1 MQNTKTAEIEN
12 KIPDITNLATKTN
25 LNTRQAEVDWIQLSD
40 VNNLVTKDIVNT
52 KTTEIQ
58 SKTPDTQAFITTPDF
73 NWLTTIN
80 FEAKMKEETSCLS
93 GKFQIDNDLEI
104 ADKSREMIKKLQL
117 SSWSCFNGRRFLNNN
132 GSQNYLQ
139 FQSAK
144 WQ

>member
-40 VNNLVTKDIVNT
+40 VNNLVTKDVVNT

-80 FEAKMKEETSCLS
+80 FEAKWK
-93 GKFQIDNDLEI
+93 
-104 ADKSREMIKKLQL
+104 KKLVA
-117 SSWSCFNGRRFLNNN
+117 
-132 GSQNYLQ
+132 LQ
-139 FQSAK
+139 VNFK
-144 WQ
+144 KTMILK